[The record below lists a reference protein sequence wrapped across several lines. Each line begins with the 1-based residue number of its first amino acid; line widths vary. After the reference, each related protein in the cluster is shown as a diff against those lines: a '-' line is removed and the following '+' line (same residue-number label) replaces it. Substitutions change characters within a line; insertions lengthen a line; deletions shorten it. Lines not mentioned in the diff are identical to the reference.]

1 MKKLAIITYKGDAV
15 NPSPL
20 LILNGSDLDFRC
32 LRKNRSSF
40 SFKPLPFGAGAFS
53 FGALTFP
60 LNANHCRLLGF
71 MNHSRFPFEKRK
83 EAHHGR
89 G

>member
-32 LRKNRSSF
+32 LRK
-40 SFKPLPFGAGAFS
+40 K
-53 FGALTFP
+53 
-60 LNANHCRLLGF
+60 
-71 MNHSRFPFEKRK
+71 
-83 EAHHGR
+83 
-89 G
+89 